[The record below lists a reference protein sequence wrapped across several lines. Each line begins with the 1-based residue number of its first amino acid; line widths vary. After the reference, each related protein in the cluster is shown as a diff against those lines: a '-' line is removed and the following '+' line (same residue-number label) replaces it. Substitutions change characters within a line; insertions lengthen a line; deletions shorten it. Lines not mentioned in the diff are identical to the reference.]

1 MHGTRTSE
9 VSTVP
14 CRADNRPAG
23 ECTASATNPSHMTE
37 PTLGS
42 VSHDPQ
48 PPTGEKSL
56 RPPRS
61 RWDSGSDR
69 SHVKTFV
76 LAAGLTAAIG
86 LGVLALHADVATLWR
101 KKFGP
106 PPTTTE
112 LRAQI
117 AACERQGDLACA
129 QEAWTGYVELRPGD
143 GVAHA
148 NLGHVM
154 SRRDDHAHAVVEFKR
169 AIDSGEGAY
178 DLFAWYGDS
187 LAGTGRNDEAID
199 WYYRSLAIVPNL
211 VDVRGKLARLL
222 MAQARRYEALSLLE
236 SFDADAAAN
245 GRQAYFEGQRIAIE
259 SALTSAASTSPAE
272 AHSLR
277 LPVMGSHFYAPVALG
292 GGRPQ
297 AFVVDTGAS
306 VTTVPPEMLDE
317 SRAEYRVVRPVV
329 TLTTADGRTVRAQ
342 GITIATLSVGP
353 TVLHDVPAVKC
364 AHCIALLGQS
374 SLSHFDLKSAR
385 TQGVEFLTLTP
396 RGGI

>member
-1 MHGTRTSE
+1 
-9 VSTVP
+9 
-14 CRADNRPAG
+14 
-23 ECTASATNPSHMTE
+23 MTE
-37 PTLGS
+37 PPLGS
-42 VSHDPQ
+42 ALPDPL
-48 PPTGEKSL
+48 PPTGAERL
-56 RPPRS
+56 RPARS
-61 RWDSGSDR
+61 QWDGGGDR
-69 SHVKTFV
+69 SHVRTFV
-76 LAAGLTAAIG
+76 LAVGLMAAIG
-86 LGVLALHADVATLWR
+86 LGALALHADVAALWR

-106 PPTTTE
+106 PLTTTE

-117 AACERQGDLACA
+117 AACERQRDLACA
-129 QEAWTGYVELRPGD
+129 QEAWTGYVQLRPGD

-154 SRRDDHAHAVVEFKR
+154 SRRDDHAHAVLEFKR
-169 AIDSGEGAY
+169 AIESGEGAY

-187 LAGTGRNDEAID
+187 LSGTGRDDEAVD

-222 MAQARRYEALSLLE
+222 MAQGRRYEALSLLE
-236 SFDADAAAN
+236 SYDANAAAE
-245 GRQAYFEGQRIAIE
+245 GRQGYFEGQRISIE
-259 SALTSAASTSPAE
+259 SALAGAASPVAAAGGE
-272 AHSLR
+272 ARSLR

-292 GGRPQ
+292 GGRPR

-306 VTTVPPEMLDE
+306 VTTVTPEMLDE
-317 SRAEYRVVRPVV
+317 SRAAYRVVRPVV

-342 GITIATLSVGP
+342 GITIAILSVGP
-353 TVLHDVPAVKC
+353 YVLRDVPAVRC
-364 AHCIALLGQS
+364 MHCVALLGQS